1 MICLI
6 ISTFHFTLD
15 LRIAGGTGFGVAYGP
30 QHDETGGR
38 TVDALERLVFP
49 LTRTG
54 DWQPRTFG

>member
-15 LRIAGGTGFGVAYGP
+15 LRIAGGAVFRVAYGP